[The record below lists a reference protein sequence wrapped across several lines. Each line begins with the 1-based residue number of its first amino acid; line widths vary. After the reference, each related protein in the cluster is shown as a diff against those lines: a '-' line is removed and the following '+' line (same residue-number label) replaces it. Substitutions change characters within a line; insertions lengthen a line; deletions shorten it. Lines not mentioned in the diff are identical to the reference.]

1 MLSSAFIAK
10 SKALKSLYEYG
21 VMALQATE
29 KTEIIPPVSFTFPV
43 YALMI
48 RERL

>member
-10 SKALKSLYEYG
+10 SKALESLYEYG

-29 KTEIIPPVSFTFPV
+29 KTEIIPPVLLTSV